1 MSIKIFNN
9 LYDVYEI
16 ISSYNIKMISKYQKP
31 INSKF
36 NSKTNAD
43 EITIGLDLSGKIAVV
58 TGGYSGIGLET
69 TRALVDAGAIVI
81 IPAKRIDIS
90 TQNLKGIVSREN
102 IVEMDL
108 GNLNS
113 VKKFTE
119 DFKDN
124 FEKLD
129 LLINNAGIMAC
140 PETRLGNNWESQF
153 AINHI
158 GHFLLTRELMVT
170 MAGNE
175 GARFVSLSS
184 SAHSLTG
191 ILWDDIHFQN
201 NPYDK
206 WMAYGQSKTASSL
219 IAIEFHRRMIDK
231 GVSGF
236 SVHPGGII
244 TPLQRHLE
252 KEEMIALGWMDK
264 DGSPSE
270 MAKNFFKTTS
280 QGASTSLWC
289 ATSPKLN
296 DVGGVFCEDCDVSK
310 RKHEVDESLRRYFGV
325 ADWAV
330 DSDEA
335 SKLWDVTE
343 KMLVS

>member
-1 MSIKIFNN
+1 
-9 LYDVYEI
+9 
-16 ISSYNIKMISKYQKP
+16 MISNLQKP
-31 INSKF
+31 IISGFDSK
-36 NSKTNAD
+36 SDAD
-43 EITIGLDLSGKIAVV
+43 KIVKEKDLSGKIAIV

-69 TRALVDAGAIVI
+69 TRALVAIGAKVI
-81 IPAKRIDIS
+81 IPAKR
-90 TQNLKGIVSREN
+90 TEVAVQNLEGIVSKEN

-113 VKKFTE
+113 VRKFTE
-119 DFKDN
+119 DFKES
-124 FEKLD
+124 FGKLD

-140 PETRLGNNWESQF
+140 PETRIGNGWESQF
-153 AINHI
+153 AVNHI
-158 GHFLLTRELMVT
+158 GHFLLTKELMDT
-170 MAGNE
+170 MAEND

-191 ILWDDIHFQN
+191 ILWDDIHFRN
-201 NPYDK
+201 NSYDK

-219 IAIEFHRRMIDK
+219 VAIEFHRRMVDK

-236 SVHPGGII
+236 SVHPGGIL
-244 TPLQRHLE
+244 TPLQRHLQ
-252 KEEMIALGWMDK
+252 KEEMVALGWMDE

-280 QGASTSLWC
+280 QGASTTLWC
-289 ATSPKLN
+289 ATSSSLN
-296 DVGGVFCEDCDVSK
+296 GIGGVFCEDCDIAK
-310 RKHEVDESLRRYFGV
+310 RKNEVDESLQRYFGV

-330 DSDEA
+330 DTEEA

-343 KMLVS
+343 KMLAS

>member
-1 MSIKIFNN
+1 
-9 LYDVYEI
+9 
-16 ISSYNIKMISKYQKP
+16 MISNLQKP
-31 INSKF
+31 IISGFDSK
-36 NSKTNAD
+36 SDAD
-43 EITIGLDLSGKIAVV
+43 KIVKEKDLSGKIVIV

-69 TRALVDAGAIVI
+69 TRALVAIGAKVI
-81 IPAKRIDIS
+81 IPAKR
-90 TQNLKGIVSREN
+90 TEVAVQNLEGIVSKEN

-119 DFKDN
+119 DFKEN
-124 FEKLD
+124 FGKLD

-140 PETRLGNNWESQF
+140 PETRIGNGWESQF

-158 GHFLLTRELMVT
+158 GHFVLTNGLMDV
-170 MAGNE
+170 MKDVD

-191 ILWDDIHFQN
+191 IFWDDIHFQEN
-201 NPYDK
+201 QYDK

-219 IAIEFHRRMIDK
+219 IAIEFNRLMHDK

-252 KEEMIALGWMDK
+252 NEEMVALGWMNE
-264 DGSPSE
+264 DGSPSDL
-270 MAKNFFKTTS
+270 AKNFFKSTS
-280 QGASTSLWC
+280 QGASTALWC
-289 ATSPKLN
+289 ATSPNLN
-296 DVGGVFCEDCDVSK
+296 NIGGVFCEDCDIAK
-310 RKHEVDESLRRYFGV
+310 RKSEVDESLQRYFGV
-325 ADWAV
+325 ADWAI
-330 DSDEA
+330 DTEEA
-335 SKLWDVTE
+335 NKLWETSE
-343 KMLVS
+343 KMLLSS

>member
-1 MSIKIFNN
+1 
-9 LYDVYEI
+9 
-16 ISSYNIKMISKYQKP
+16 MISNLQKP
-31 INSKF
+31 IISGFDSK
-36 NSKTNAD
+36 SDAD
-43 EITIGLDLSGKIAVV
+43 KIVKEKDLSGKIAIV

-69 TRALVDAGAIVI
+69 TRALVAIGAKVI
-81 IPAKRIDIS
+81 IPAKR
-90 TQNLKGIVSREN
+90 TEVAVQNLEGIVSKEN

-113 VKKFTE
+113 VRKFTE
-119 DFKDN
+119 DFKES
-124 FEKLD
+124 FGKLD

-140 PETRLGNNWESQF
+140 PETRIGNGWESQF
-153 AINHI
+153 AVNHI
-158 GHFLLTRELMVT
+158 GHFLLTKELMDT
-170 MAGNE
+170 MAEDGS
-175 GARFVSLSS
+175 ARFVSLSS

-219 IAIEFHRRMIDK
+219 IAIEFHRRMVDE

-236 SVHPGGII
+236 SVHPGGIL
-244 TPLQRHLE
+244 TPLQRHLQ
-252 KEEMIALGWMDK
+252 KEEMVALGWMDEN
-264 DGSPSE
+264 GSPSE

-280 QGASTSLWC
+280 QGASTTLWC
-289 ATSPKLN
+289 ATSSSLN
-296 DVGGVFCEDCDVSK
+296 GIGGVFCEDCDIAK
-310 RKHEVDESLRRYFGV
+310 RKNEVDDSLQRYFGV

-330 DSDEA
+330 DTEEA

-343 KMLVS
+343 KMLAS

>member
-1 MSIKIFNN
+1 
-9 LYDVYEI
+9 
-16 ISSYNIKMISKYQKP
+16 MISKHQTPTK
-31 INSKF
+31 SGF
-36 NSKTNAD
+36 HSKTNAD
-43 EITIGLDLSGKIAVV
+43 EITNGIDLNEKIAIV

-69 TRALVDAGAIVI
+69 TRELVASGAKVI
-81 IPAKRIDIS
+81 IPAKR
-90 TQNLKGIVSREN
+90 TEVAVQNLEGIVSKEN

-119 DFKDN
+119 DFKES
-124 FEKLD
+124 FGKLD

-140 PETRLGNNWESQF
+140 PETRIGNGWESQF
-153 AINHI
+153 AVNHI
-158 GHFLLTRELMVT
+158 GHFLLTKELMDT
-170 MAGNE
+170 MAENDS
-175 GARFVSLSS
+175 ARFISLSS

-219 IAIEFHRRMIDK
+219 IAIEFHRRMVDK

-236 SVHPGGII
+236 SVHPGGIL
-244 TPLQRHLE
+244 TPLQRYLQ
-252 KEEMIALGWMDK
+252 KDEMVALGWMDEN
-264 DGSPSE
+264 GSPSE

-280 QGASTSLWC
+280 QGASTTLWC
-289 ATSPKLN
+289 ATSSSLN
-296 DVGGVFCEDCDVSK
+296 GIGGVFCEDCDIAK
-310 RKHEVDESLRRYFGV
+310 RKNEVDESLQRYFGV

-330 DSDEA
+330 DTEEA
-335 SKLWDVTE
+335 SKLWDMTE
-343 KMLVS
+343 KMLSS

>member
-1 MSIKIFNN
+1 
-9 LYDVYEI
+9 
-16 ISSYNIKMISKYQKP
+16 MISKHQTP
-31 INSKF
+31 TRSGF
-36 NSKTNAD
+36 HSKTNAN
-43 EITIGLDLSGKIAVV
+43 EITNGIDLNEKIAIV

-69 TRALVDAGAIVI
+69 TRELVATGAKVI
-81 IPAKRIDIS
+81 IPAKR
-90 TQNLKGIVSREN
+90 TEVAVQNLEGIVSKEN

-119 DFKDN
+119 DFKES
-124 FEKLD
+124 FGKLD

-140 PETRLGNNWESQF
+140 PETRIGNGWESQF
-153 AINHI
+153 AVNHI
-158 GHFLLTRELMVT
+158 GHFLLTKELMDS
-170 MAGNE
+170 MAENDN
-175 GARFVSLSS
+175 AKFVSLSS

-219 IAIEFHRRMIDK
+219 IAIEFHRRMVDK
-231 GVSGF
+231 GGSDF
-236 SVHPGGII
+236 SVRTGGVL
-244 TPLQRHLE
+244 TPLQRHLQ
-252 KEEMIALGWMDK
+252 KEEMVALGWMDEN
-264 DGSPSE
+264 GSPSE

-280 QGASTSLWC
+280 QGASTTLWC
-289 ATSPKLN
+289 ATSSSLSGI
-296 DVGGVFCEDCDVSK
+296 GGVFCEDCDIAK
-310 RKHEVDESLRRYFGV
+310 RKNEVDDSLQRYFGV

-330 DSDEA
+330 DTEEA

-343 KMLVS
+343 KMLAS

>member
-1 MSIKIFNN
+1 
-9 LYDVYEI
+9 
-16 ISSYNIKMISKYQKP
+16 MISKHQTPTK
-31 INSKF
+31 SGF
-36 NSKTNAD
+36 HSKTNAD
-43 EITIGLDLSGKIAVV
+43 EITNGIDLNEKIAIV

-69 TRALVDAGAIVI
+69 TRELVATGAKVI
-81 IPAKRIDIS
+81 IPAKR
-90 TQNLKGIVSREN
+90 TEVAVQNLEGIVSKEN

-119 DFKDN
+119 DFKES
-124 FEKLD
+124 FGKLD

-140 PETRLGNNWESQF
+140 PETRIGNGWESQF
-153 AINHI
+153 AVNHI
-158 GHFLLTRELMVT
+158 GHFLLTKELMDT
-170 MAGNE
+170 MAENDS
-175 GARFVSLSS
+175 ARFISLSS

-219 IAIEFHRRMIDK
+219 IAIEFHRRMVDK

-236 SVHPGGII
+236 SVHPGGIL
-244 TPLQRHLE
+244 TPLQRHLQ
-252 KEEMIALGWMDK
+252 KEEMVALGWMDEN
-264 DGSPSE
+264 GSPSE

-280 QGASTSLWC
+280 QGASTTLWC
-289 ATSPKLN
+289 ATSSSLN
-296 DVGGVFCEDCDVSK
+296 GIGGVFCEDCDIAK
-310 RKHEVDESLRRYFGV
+310 RKNEVDESLQRYFGV

-330 DSDEA
+330 DTEEA

-343 KMLVS
+343 KMLAS